1 MSNNVNTQ
9 LLERA
14 SEMQEYWTG
23 TLHAEKIEAAMLLN
37 DMEMLHGAVVE
48 AELACKDSENLV
60 V

>member
-48 AELACKDSENLV
+48 AEDACKAND
-60 V
+60 